1 MNEWTVKRITTF
13 YWFKW
18 RHTQHPFLFLRLPP
32 TPALHSPPRSSDRSL
47 KSWWSQWTKLTGCRG
62 PAGAVLSWEFFYVKR
77 MPLFKYTF
85 DLFRL
90 LSKRREPLSA
100 QEAKQQLPQGHCG
113 TKLAWSIVSLEG
125 LWPPQ
130 SPQEWANPF
139 TLDWGSKGREAGP
152 LKAAVS
158 ASTPG
163 GGPTASR
170 LCRAEC
176 EDAGGK
182 CEDAG
187 GNRKSKCHWAWGS
200 GHILGEQMLC
210 RFSIQSL
217 RLSAPCSLGKQT
229 FRSAASVKW
238 PITQKRLSG
247 ALDSSTELPQQL
259 MWHWAVPSSSRASDL
274 LSLNW
279 EMRFS
284 DAYRMTHPAQMLCD
298 PVSLIKAFL

>member
-32 TPALHSPPRSSDRSL
+32 TPALHSPSRSSDRSL
-47 KSWWSQWTKLTGCRG
+47 KSCWSQWTKLTGCGG

-125 LWPPQ
+125 PWPPQ

-139 TLDWGSKGREAGP
+139 TLDWGSRGRQALWKQLFQPPHLGVGPQLPGCAAQSVRMQEATARASATGP
-152 LKAAVS
+152 
-158 ASTPG
+158 G
-163 GGPTASR
+163 D
-170 LCRAEC
+170 RATSWE
-176 EDAGGK
+176 
-182 CEDAG
+182 
-187 GNRKSKCHWAWGS
+187 SKCSADSVYSHWGC
-200 GHILGEQMLC
+200 LPL
-210 RFSIQSL
+210 
-217 RLSAPCSLGKQT
+217 
-229 FRSAASVKW
+229 
-238 PITQKRLSG
+238 
-247 ALDSSTELPQQL
+247 AL
-259 MWHWAVPSSSRASDL
+259 
-274 LSLNW
+274 
-279 EMRFS
+279 
-284 DAYRMTHPAQMLCD
+284 
-298 PVSLIKAFL
+298 